1 MPVSIIKNEMEDHS
15 ISFECAPRYQPI
27 PVMFFFSFAAFSPI
41 KLRLGGSLQ
50 DFLVY
55 GTGNTGEP
63 CLPFTK
69 NTSAMFGFTQGC
81 LPKHRWD
88 ELNAFF
94 HKSGYFLHSLI
105 IQLSAKNKNKN

>member
-1 MPVSIIKNEMEDHS
+1 VSSTLPTSSCDL
-15 ISFECAPRYQPI
+15 
-27 PVMFFFSFAAFSPI
+27 FSFPAFSPI

-55 GTGNTGEP
+55 GTGSTGEP

-81 LPKHRWD
+81 LPMHRWD

-94 HKSGYFLHSLI
+94 HKSGYFLATLENFKSEPKIKL
-105 IQLSAKNKNKN
+105 NE